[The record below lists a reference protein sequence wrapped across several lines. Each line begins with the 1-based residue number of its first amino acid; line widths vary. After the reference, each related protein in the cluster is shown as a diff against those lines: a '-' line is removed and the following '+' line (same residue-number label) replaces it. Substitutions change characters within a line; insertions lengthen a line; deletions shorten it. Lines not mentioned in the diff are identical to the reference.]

1 MSENVLEQLAATNP
15 DAEIWWDS
23 SPLIYPSWEAE
34 TLAKAPEGKRAD
46 WEAQLNRLYNNETIH
61 SEGTMGFRGVTTNP
75 PLSLQAIKLA
85 PELWAGEIKSI
96 AAKNPGLDVEGV
108 YWTMYLDLVK
118 KGAEAI
124 RPVWDKSGGKYAWL
138 SGQVDPRFVTD
149 GDKMLAQGLT
159 IAAQGPNVMVKL
171 PGSKQGYEI
180 LEELTA
186 RGISTNNTT
195 SFTVPQYVRCMAA
208 VSAGLLRARAAGVD
222 LSKWRSVITH
232 MSARLGELSDWKTEA
247 KARGIELTLPEIR
260 DGEEAVLKRAYHFGK
275 RENHPSKR
283 LRRQRHG
290 LHLPAGLHRRVD
302 GRTGRACTVRRRRD
316 RPRAEQGEHRK
327 AAEAAELPPGLRIRR
342 HDARSVLPVRQLP
355 GHRERVC
362 RRHPADGGFRA
373 HDPRRLTFRALPAPP
388 RVGAG
393 QGGASLA
400 RLSRD
405 FLGHHPRAVRRAGD
419 GRPCGARRHPRDRL
433 RGVRLWLAGAA
444 APPAQGGEAGLAALE
459 DRHVQFAADAVTEPL
474 VERDRAVVVGPGMEE
489 RRLAPFE
496 DRPGDM
502 GR

>member
-1 MSENVLEQLAATNP
+1 MSENVLEKLAATNP

-61 SEGTMGFRGVTTNP
+61 SQGTMGFRGVTTNP

-85 PELWAGEIKSI
+85 PELWAAEIKSI
-96 AAKNPGLDVEGV
+96 AAKDPALDVEGV

-118 KGAEAI
+118 KGAQAI
-124 RPVWDKSGGKYAWL
+124 RPVWEKSGGKYGWL

-159 IAAQGPNVMVKL
+159 IAAQAPNVMVKL
-171 PGSKQGYEI
+171 PGSKQGYEV

-195 SFTVPQYVRCMAA
+195 SFTVSQYVRCMSA
-208 VSAGLLRARAAGVD
+208 VSAGLLRARSAGVD

-275 RENHPSKR
+275 RENHPSKMLQCSMR
-283 LRRQRHG
+283 VEKDERTGKTVSRHIEDYAG
-290 LHLPAGLHRRVD
+290 SDMVYTCPPGYIAGLM
-302 GRTGRACTVRRRRD
+302 
-316 RPRAEQGEHRK
+316 
-327 AAEAAELPPGLRIRR
+327 
-342 HDARSVLPVRQLP
+342 
-355 GHRERVC
+355 
-362 RRHPADGGFRA
+362 
-373 HDPRRLTFRALPAPP
+373 
-388 RVGAG
+388 
-393 QGGASLA
+393 
-400 RLSRD
+400 
-405 FLGHHPRAVRRAGD
+405 AV
-419 GRPCGARRHPRDRL
+419 
-433 RGVRLWLAGAA
+433 
-444 APPAQGGEAGLAALE
+444 E
-459 DRHVQFAADAVTEPL
+459 DE
-474 VERDRAVVVGPGMEE
+474 
-489 RRLAPFE
+489 LAPFDQDAI
-496 DRPGDM
+496 DREPNRASIEKLLKLPSFRQAYEFDGMTPDQFTQFGSFQATATEFATATRQTVDFVRM
-502 GR
+502 TIES